1 MISSINR
8 ALQTSPVHSPVDR
21 QPPVIHKS
29 TGGSL
34 PIGPTRKY
42 PACLACVVHLSC
54 GPSEAAAAAAAEIS
68 VAQRA
73 ARGRQSSIKSF
84 QSLSETSSIVADNCP
99 ITSLP
104 DPRYLP
110 ASSSSSSVASA
121 AGLVTCNPC

>member
-54 GPSEAAAAAAAEIS
+54 GPSEAAAAAEILLLKEPRA
-68 VAQRA
+68 VARA
-73 ARGRQSSIKSF
+73 LSSH
-84 QSLSETSSIVADNCP
+84 SS
-99 ITSLP
+99 
-104 DPRYLP
+104 R
-110 ASSSSSSVASA
+110 
-121 AGLVTCNPC
+121 

>member
-42 PACLACVVHLSC
+42 PACLACVVHLSR
-54 GPSEAAAAAAAEIS
+54 GPSEAAAAAAATEILLLKEPRA
-68 VAQRA
+68 VARA
-73 ARGRQSSIKSF
+73 LSSH
-84 QSLSETSSIVADNCP
+84 SS
-99 ITSLP
+99 
-104 DPRYLP
+104 R
-110 ASSSSSSVASA
+110 
-121 AGLVTCNPC
+121 